1 MIELSNCRQITSA
14 RRSSRAG
21 STTGLRAATAAAVL
35 GAASLLPLVTHP
47 ATAAASVRQTAAPPA
62 RAGQAAPGGTAFAG
76 TPQDA
81 AASAPSSASAPA
93 AAAAPSTAHTAHWPA
108 SAAAPASA
116 DTPPATAPSVSS
128 PLWSDLAM
136 CESSGDWHIN
146 SGNGFYGGLQFW
158 QPTWERFGG
167 RAYARRADLASRDH
181 QISVARKV
189 LRAQGWQAWP
199 VCSRKLDL
207 PARTASATAPAGS
220 ASGSAS
226 GSAGPASSSG
236 AAKGQAANG
245 SGAGTRH
252 TVARGETLSGIAV
265 TYHVPGGWKRLYE
278 MNKSVIGP
286 DPNRVTAGTVLTL
299 PRG

>member
-21 STTGLRAATAAAVL
+21 STAGLRAATAAAVL
-35 GAASLLPLVTHP
+35 GAASLLPLMAQP

-81 AASAPSSASAPA
+81 AASAPSAAASAPSA
-93 AAAAPSTAHTAHWPA
+93 AHTAHTAHRPA

-116 DTPPATAPSVSS
+116 DTPPATAPAVSS
-128 PLWSDLAM
+128 PVWSDLAM

-181 QISVARKV
+181 QISIARKV

-207 PARTASATAPAGS
+207 PARTASSGSSGSSAAGPGGS
-220 ASGSAS
+220 AAS
-226 GSAGPASSSG
+226 SAG
-236 AAKGQAANG
+236 KGQAANG
-245 SGAGTRH
+245 SGGGAHH

-265 TYHVPGGWKRLYE
+265 AYHVPGGWKRLYE

-286 DPNRVTAGTVLTL
+286 DPNRVAAGTVLTL